1 MEVFTHYKNGEGLP
15 THFTIEVSPEV
26 ASCLIIK
33 DENVSGKLRQHL
45 FSLLEKQYN
54 QKYLMPLVEKIKEHQ
69 NQLKD
74 SK

>member
-1 MEVFTHYKNGEGLP
+1 MEVQAFYKNFENP
-15 THFTIEVSPEV
+15 CYFTIEVSPLE

-54 QKYLMPLVEKIKEHQ
+54 QNYLMPLVEKIKEHQ
-69 NQLKD
+69 NQLKE